1 MFFHLIWIKEKNWKQ
16 YELNFLIKWWDEN
29 FIRDFL
35 AHRWVVIVSLT
46 EYKDNVEDFWNIT
59 MSVMYNNTEVQ
70 FLMPWEDLTER
81 LYFVAYLWLA
91 PQIINFVDK
100 PIPEVQM
107 ADLIKS
113 TFLRI
118 KEENEK
124 IKQKKQEEIVKEQ
137 KKYEEASIKDAL
149 KIVNTNIDRIQ
160 QVMKSWE
167 WVLSASEMKQLEDYS
182 NEMKKIRLGTNFNKM
197 ASLVLDS
204 HRLVSHAEEKI
215 FKAYDN
221 QKFLIDNNSSITN
234 IDVIHENFNFNR
246 ISEKALFQ
254 PSGLTTTESIY
265 NILKSST
272 VFLRLLRRDIV
283 STFQGTNF
291 EEFFSTTLKLIEY
304 IVLTCIVV
312 ISLVWLFSPVLW
324 VTRFSLYLLPA
335 FWRLWLLMYLLNS
348 LINTVKFNENPATNN
363 CIKVILFCV
372 FAAIYWLWLRLLL
385 HTFAL

>member
-16 YELNFLIKWWDEN
+16 YELDFLIRWWDEN

-35 AHRWVVIVSLT
+35 GHRWVVIVSLT
-46 EYKDNVEDFWNIT
+46 EFKDKSEDFWNIT

-70 FLMPWEDLTER
+70 FLMPWNDLSER

-91 PQIINFVDK
+91 PQIVNFVDN

-124 IKQKKQEEIVKEQ
+124 IKQKKQEEIAKEQ
-137 KKYEEASIKDAL
+137 KKYEESSIKDAL

-160 QVMKSWE
+160 QVMKAWE
-167 WVLSASEMKQLEDYS
+167 WVLSSAELKQLEDYS
-182 NEMKKIRLGTNFNKM
+182 NEMKKIRLWTNFNKM

-215 FKAYDN
+215 FKAYDD
-221 QKFLIDNNSSITN
+221 QKFLIDKNSSITN
-234 IDVIHENFNFNR
+234 IDVISENFNFNR

-272 VFLRLLRRDIV
+272 VFLRLLRRDIT

-291 EEFFSTTLKLIEY
+291 DEFFSTTLKLVEY
-304 IVLTCIVV
+304 IVLTATVV
-312 ISLVWLFSPVLW
+312 VALIRLIAPLLW
-324 VTRFSLYLLPA
+324 ATHFSLYLLPA
-335 FWRLWLLMYLLNS
+335 LGWLWLLLYLLNS
-348 LINTVKFNENPATNN
+348 LINSIKFNENPTTNT

-372 FAAIYWLWLRLLL
+372 FAVIYWLWLVSLL

>member
-35 AHRWVVIVSLT
+35 ARRWVVVVSLT
-46 EYKDNVEDFWNIT
+46 EFKDKPEKFWNIT

-70 FLMPWEDLTER
+70 FLMPWEDLSER
-81 LYFVAYLWLA
+81 LYFIAYLWLA
-91 PQIINFVDK
+91 PQIVNFVDN

-124 IKQKKQEEIVKEQ
+124 IKQKKQEEVVKEQ
-137 KKYEEASIKDAL
+137 KKYEESSIKDAL
-149 KIVNTNIDRIQ
+149 KIINANIDRVQ
-160 QVMKSWE
+160 QVMKAWE
-167 WVLSASEMKQLEDYS
+167 WVLSAAEMKQLEDYS
-182 NEMKKIRLGTNFNKM
+182 NDMKKIRLWTNFNKM

-215 FKAYDN
+215 FKAHDD
-221 QKFLIDNNSSITN
+221 QKFFIDKNSCVTN

-254 PSGLTTTESIY
+254 PSGLTGTESID
-265 NILKSST
+265 NMFKENAI
-272 VFLRLLRRDIV
+272 FMRLLRRDIA
-283 STFQGTNF
+283 STFQSTHF
-291 EEFFSTTLKLIEY
+291 DEFFSTTLKLVEY
-304 IVLTCIVV
+304 IVLTATII
-312 ISLVWLFSPVLW
+312 ISLMRLLAPLMWI
-324 VTRFSLYLLPA
+324 TRFSLYLLPA
-335 FWRLWLLMYLLNS
+335 CWRLWLLLYLLNS
-348 LINTVKFNENPATNN
+348 LINNVKLNDNPTTNT
-363 CIKVILFCV
+363 CMKVVLFFV
-372 FAAIYWLWLRLLL
+372 FAGIYWLWLVLLL
-385 HTFAL
+385 STFAL

>member
-16 YELNFLIKWWDEN
+16 YELNFLIRWWDEN

-91 PQIINFVDK
+91 PQIVNFVDK

-304 IVLTCIVV
+304 IVLTCIIV
-312 ISLVWLFSPVLW
+312 ISLVWLFSPILW

-348 LINTVKFNENPATNN
+348 LINTVKFNENPTTNN

-372 FAAIYWLWLRLLL
+372 FAIIYWLWLRLLL

>member
-91 PQIINFVDK
+91 PQIVNFVDK

-304 IVLTCIVV
+304 IVLTCIIV

>member
-16 YELNFLIKWWDEN
+16 YELNFLIRWWDEN

-35 AHRWVVIVSLT
+35 GHRWVVIVSLT

-91 PQIINFVDK
+91 PQIVNFVDK

-304 IVLTCIVV
+304 IVLTCIIV
-312 ISLVWLFSPVLW
+312 ISLVWLFSPILW

-348 LINTVKFNENPATNN
+348 LINTVKFNENPTTNN

-372 FAAIYWLWLRLLL
+372 FAIIYWLWLRLLL